1 MSKRREKDIFPF
13 GHQDGD
19 VKPEQKQE
27 LVKHKMSAVTLYTDR
42 AGCWQHSD
50 IVLIAMFK
58 PQPNILEKKNLNRC
72 LLSSSK
78 RQKKN
83 RDKLLISYHLF
94 IMKYINLKRTT
105 IAHKHVSLWSVL

>member
-27 LVKHKMSAVTLYTDR
+27 LVKHTMTALTVYTDR

-50 IVLIAMFK
+50 IV
-58 PQPNILEKKNLNRC
+58 
-72 LLSSSK
+72 
-78 RQKKN
+78 
-83 RDKLLISYHLF
+83 
-94 IMKYINLKRTT
+94 
-105 IAHKHVSLWSVL
+105 